1 MILSFLLL
9 FNRGLMA
16 IEILKRI
23 EELCNK
29 EIYELFDV
37 ICGASTGAILA
48 FLLGIKKIP
57 LEECERTYRK
67 LSVDVFER
75 NTLIGS
81 GKLFWSH
88 AFYDTAKFEQI
99 LK

>member
-1 MILSFLLL
+1 MIS
-9 FNRGLMA
+9 

-29 EIYELFDV
+29 EIYELFDL

-48 FLLGIKKIP
+48 FLIGIKKVP

-67 LSVDVFER
+67 LSVDIFEQ
-75 NTLIGS
+75 NTLIGT
-81 GKLFWSH
+81 GKLFWNH
-88 AFYDTAKFEQI
+88 AYYDTTKFEQI

>member
-1 MILSFLLL
+1 
-9 FNRGLMA
+9 MA

-29 EIYELFDV
+29 EIYELFDL

-48 FLLGIKKIP
+48 FMLGIKKVP
-57 LEECERTYRK
+57 LEECEHIYRK
-67 LSVDVFER
+67 LSMDIFAQ
-75 NTLIGS
+75 NTLIGT

-88 AFYDTAKFEQI
+88 AYYDTAKLEQI